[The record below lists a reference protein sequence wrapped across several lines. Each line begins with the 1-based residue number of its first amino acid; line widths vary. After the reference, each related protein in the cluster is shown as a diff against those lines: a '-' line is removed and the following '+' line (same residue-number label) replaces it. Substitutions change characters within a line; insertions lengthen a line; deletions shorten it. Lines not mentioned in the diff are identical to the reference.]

1 MTDQQ
6 RPSTGYRGSLPPR
19 RDRMAAPWVL
29 IVIAIFVLMFV
40 LSFLGLPSRLI
51 PEPTL
56 RPLPSSGASLPAS
69 SQVPASVAPSQ

>member
-19 RDRMAAPWVL
+19 RDRMAAPWVV
-29 IVIAIFVLMFV
+29 IVIAMFVMMFV

-56 RPLPSSGASLPAS
+56 QPLPSSGASAPAS
-69 SQVPASVAPSQ
+69 SQVPASGVPSP